1 MTRKHLNLNRGKNR
15 FSFLFVYRRF
25 GNAYMLNQ
33 RRKSTFSFPIELLDH
48 VPLRFSVIE
57 HILVLQ
63 HSILFRLSIYRRMQA
78 KSNNNTN
85 NSSNVEKYQL
95 APAMY
100 SQSTYATFQFHISN
114 KSIDKHL
121 KKRRRA
127 NKMGDSLNINAS
139 AFVSLFFS
147 SLSSKHLLWQITYL
161 FTFMFLSLSVAIF
174 SGFNGLSIKFCATT
188 VAAATTSATSAGGD
202 AMHCIA
208 AAAVKVLP
216 LVHISF
222 PFSC

>member
-15 FSFLFVYRRF
+15 FSFLFIYRRF

-78 KSNNNTN
+78 KSYNNTN

-95 APAMY
+95 APALY
-100 SQSTYATFQFHISN
+100 SYSTYATFQFHISN

-139 AFVSLFFS
+139 AFVSLFFL
-147 SLSSKHLLWQITYL
+147 LSIWQITYL

-174 SGFNGLSIKFCATT
+174 SGFNGLSIKFRATT
-188 VAAATTSATSAGGD
+188 VAAATTTAGGD
-202 AMHCIA
+202 AMHT
-208 AAAVKVLP
+208 LR
-216 LVHISF
+216 LLL
-222 PFSC
+222 

>member
-33 RRKSTFSFPIELLDH
+33 RRKSTFSSPIELLDH
-48 VPLRFSVIE
+48 VPLRFSVTE

-63 HSILFRLSIYRRMQA
+63 NSILFRLSIYRRMQA
-78 KSNNNTN
+78 KSNNN
-85 NSSNVEKYQL
+85 SSNVQKSKL
-95 APAMY
+95 ASALY

-139 AFVSLFFS
+139 AFVSLFFF
-147 SLSSKHLLWQITYL
+147 SLSSEHLLWQITYL
-161 FTFMFLSLSVAIF
+161 FTFTFLSLSVAIF

-188 VAAATTSATSAGGD
+188 VAAATISITTAGDD
-202 AMHCIA
+202 AMH
-208 AAAVKVLP
+208 P
-216 LVHISF
+216 LRLLL
-222 PFSC
+222 